1 MRINIDLKNHEPQ
14 TFDNIANIFSPRLR
28 PLAKSDNPNKKVSAM
43 PRTKDGHALV
53 VGSTNSG
60 KTSCFVIPTLRKWSG
75 QVFCIDIKGELYK
88 HTKDKRTNVK
98 VFDPLSKSTYGFNP
112 FEVLDKTTNKAPEAE
127 AIAMAL
133 IPMSPDVKEPFWVQS
148 ARNMLTGCILHFH
161 EEEKNFLETMQA
173 ILTPAAPK
181 NVFESVR
188 VPPFAKLIEDIYEN
202 TKSEAAKTYLA
213 AFVGLDDKPLSS
225 IYTELSRHITRFVT
239 DKDIVNCLSQK
250 KRITPGD
257 LEKGYDIYISVPEY
271 RLEQWRSLLTLMVSQ
286 FIHHFEQRPDLKAT
300 PILFM
305 LDEFARMGKIEGITN
320 AFATLRSKKI
330 TICAVVQSLAQI
342 DLIYGEPTRRVI
354 VDNCPYIAIFAVT
367 DATSQQYFSNLIGGA
382 YKWNPSVGCSL
393 PLSAHA
399 NLSKN
404 REPLI
409 YPEQLSILDIIVLL
423 TPEGIFRMEKIPFFY
438 KGNQRQIK
446 VISSN
451 ANNHANNSYRLTDTE
466 WERVESLLPPQHT
479 GQKGKPP
486 KSHRLMIDAILWR
499 ARVGTKWSELPEEF
513 GSYKTANE
521 KFRKWY
527 DDGTLKKIFDTL
539 GIVSDYEK
547 LTRIRTNKSN
557 IL

>member
-1 MRINIDLKNHEPQ
+1 MRLKIDLTNQKQRTLDNMEKIFYNKRPLTQSSGLSKTVDAMPQ
-14 TFDNIANIFSPRLR
+14 TKEGHI
-28 PLAKSDNPNKKVSAM
+28 LA
-43 PRTKDGHALV
+43 

-60 KTSCFVIPTLRKWSG
+60 KSSCFVIPTLRRWSG
-75 QVFCIDIKGELYK
+75 SVFCIDVKGELYK
-88 HTKDKRTNVK
+88 HTKKRRTNAM
-98 VFDPLSKSTYGFNP
+98 VFDPLSKSTFGFDP
-112 FEVLDKTTNKAPEAE
+112 FEALSKTENKAPEAE

-133 IPMSPDVKEPFWVQS
+133 IPMSSDVKEPFWVQS

-161 EEEKNFLETMQA
+161 NEGKSFIETIRE
-173 ILTPAAPK
+173 ILMPAASKTFVEP
-181 NVFESVR
+181 VR

-202 TKSEAAKTYLA
+202 TKSEAARSYIS

-225 IYTELSRHITRFVT
+225 IYAELSRHIMRFVT

-250 KRITPGD
+250 KRISPDD
-257 LEKGYDIYISVPEY
+257 LENGRDIYISVPEH

-286 FIHHFEQRPDLKAT
+286 FIHHFEKRPDLRAT

-305 LDEFARMGKIEGITN
+305 LDEFARFGKIEGIEN

-393 PLSAHA
+393 PLSTHA

-409 YPEQLSILDIIVLL
+409 YPEQLATLEIIVLL
-423 TPEGIFRMEKIPFFY
+423 TPQGISRIEKIPFFY

-451 ANNHANNSYRLTDTE
+451 ANNHANNSYRLTDAE

-479 GQKGKPP
+479 EHKGKPP
-486 KSHRLMIDAILWR
+486 KSHRLMLDAILWR
-499 ARVGTKWSELPEEF
+499 ARVGTKWSELPEEY

-539 GIVSDYEK
+539 GITGDYEK

>member
-14 TFDNIANIFSPRLR
+14 TFDNIANIFLPRLR

-43 PRTKDGHALV
+43 PQTKDGHILA

-60 KTSCFVIPTLRKWSG
+60 KSSCFVIPTLRKWDG
-75 QVFCIDIKGELYK
+75 RVFCIDIKGELYK
-88 HTKDKRTNVK
+88 HTKDKRTNIK
-98 VFDPLSKSTYGFNP
+98 IFDPLSKSTYGFNP
-112 FEVLDKTTNKAPEAE
+112 FEVLDKTTNNAPEAE

-133 IPMSPDVKEPFWVQS
+133 IPMSPDVRERFWLDS

-161 EEEKNFLETMQA
+161 KEGKNFLETIQA

-181 NVFESVR
+181 NVFDSVR
-188 VPPFAKLIEDIYEN
+188 IPPFAKLIEDIYEN
-202 TKSEAAKTYLA
+202 TKSEAARTYIS
-213 AFVGLDDKPLSS
+213 AFVGLDEKPISS
-225 IYTELSRHITRFVT
+225 IYAELSRHIIRFVT

-250 KRITPGD
+250 NRISPDD
-257 LEKGYDIYISVPEY
+257 LENGYDIYIRVPEY
-271 RLEQWRSLLTLMVSQ
+271 CLEQWRSLLTLMVSQ
-286 FIHHFEQRPDLKAT
+286 FMHHFEKRPDLTAT

-305 LDEFARMGKIEGITN
+305 LDEFARLGKIDGIAN

-330 TICAVVQSLAQI
+330 TICAVVQSLAQL

-354 VDNCPYIAIFAVT
+354 VDNCPYIAVFAVT

-382 YKWNPSVGCSL
+382 YKWNPSVECSI

-409 YPEQLSILDIIVLL
+409 YPEQLATLEVIVLL
-423 TPEGIFRMEKIPFFY
+423 TPDGIFRLEKVPFFY
-438 KGNQRQIK
+438 KTLCQKKLI
-446 VISSN
+446 VTN
-451 ANNHANNSYRLTDTE
+451 ANDNTNHSYRLTDEE

-527 DDGTLKKIFDTL
+527 DDGTLEKIFNSL
-539 GIVSDYEK
+539 GINGDYEK

>member
-43 PRTKDGHALV
+43 PQTKDGHILA

-60 KTSCFVIPTLRKWSG
+60 KSSCFVIPTLRRWSG
-75 QVFCIDIKGELYK
+75 NVFCIDIKGELYK
-88 HTKDKRTNVK
+88 HTKDKRTNAK
-98 VFDPLSKSTYGFNP
+98 IFDPLNKSTYGFDP
-112 FEVLDKTTNKAPEAE
+112 FEVLDKTDNKAPEAE

-133 IPMSPDVKEPFWVQS
+133 IPMSPDVKEPFWGQS
-148 ARNMLTGCILHFH
+148 ARNMLTGCILHFYN
-161 EEEKNFLETMQA
+161 EGKTFIETIRE

-181 NVFESVR
+181 NTIEPVR
-188 VPPFAKLIEDIYEN
+188 VPPFVQLIEDIYDN
-202 TKSEAAKTYLA
+202 TKSEAARTYIS
-213 AFVGLDDKPLSS
+213 AFVGLDEKPLSS
-225 IYTELSRHITRFVT
+225 IYAELSRHIMRFVT

-250 KRITPGD
+250 KRISPDD
-257 LEKGYDIYISVPEY
+257 LENGRDIYISVPEH

-286 FIHHFEQRPDLKAT
+286 FIHHFEKRPDLTAT

-305 LDEFARMGKIEGITN
+305 LDEFARLGKIEGITN

-330 TICAVVQSLAQI
+330 TICAVVQSLAQL

-367 DATSQQYFSNLIGGA
+367 DATSQEYFARLIGGRYA
-382 YKWNPSVGCSL
+382 WNPSVGCSL

-409 YPEQLSILDIIVLL
+409 YPEQLATLEIIVLL
-423 TPEGIFRMEKIPFFY
+423 TPDGIFWMDKIPFFY
-438 KGNQRQIK
+438 KTLCQKKLI
-446 VISSN
+446 VTN
-451 ANNHANNSYRLTDTE
+451 ANNNTNKSYRLTDEE
-466 WERVESLLPPQHT
+466 WNRVESLMPPQHT

-486 KSHRLMIDAILWR
+486 KNHRLMIDAILWR
-499 ARVGTKWSELPEEF
+499 ARVGTKWSELPEEY

-539 GIVSDYEK
+539 GIMSDYEK
-547 LTRIRTNKSN
+547 LTRIRTNKNN

>member
-1 MRINIDLKNHEPQ
+1 MKIDIDLKNHEPQ
-14 TFDNIANIFSPRLR
+14 TLDNIANIFSPRLR
-28 PLAKSDNPNKKVSAM
+28 PLAKSNNPNKKVFAM

-88 HTKDKRTNVK
+88 HTKDKRANAK
-98 VFDPLSKSTYGFNP
+98 IFDPLNKSTYGFDP
-112 FEVLDKTTNKAPEAE
+112 YAILDKTENKPPEAE
-127 AIAMAL
+127 AIAAAL
-133 IPMSPDVKEPFWVQS
+133 IPMSPDVKEPFWSQS

-161 EEEKNFLETMQA
+161 EEGKDFLETIRE

-181 NVFESVR
+181 NVFEPVR

-202 TKSEAAKTYLA
+202 TKSEAARTYMS
-213 AFVGLDDKPLSS
+213 AFIGLDDKPLSS

-239 DKDIVNCLSQK
+239 DKDIVHCLSQK
-250 KRITPGD
+250 KRISPDD
-257 LEKGYDIYISVPEY
+257 LENGQDIYISVPEH

-286 FIHHFEQRPDLKAT
+286 FIHHFEKRPDLKAT

-305 LDEFARMGKIEGITN
+305 LDEFARLGKIEGITN

-342 DLIYGEPTRRVI
+342 DLIYGKPTRRVI

-382 YKWNPSVGCSL
+382 YKWNPSVECSI

-399 NLSKN
+399 NLNKN

-409 YPEQLSILDIIVLL
+409 YPEQLATLEVIVLL
-423 TPEGIFRMEKIPFFY
+423 TPNGIFRMEKVPFFY
-438 KGNQRQIK
+438 KTLCQKKLI
-446 VISSN
+446 VTN
-451 ANNHANNSYRLTDTE
+451 ANDNTNHSYRLTDEE
-466 WERVESLLPPQHT
+466 WNRVESLLPPQYT

-486 KSHRLMIDAILWR
+486 KSHRLMLDAILWR
-499 ARVGTKWSELPEEF
+499 VCAGTKWSGLPEEF
-513 GSYKTANE
+513 GSYKTVNE

-527 DDGTLKKIFDTL
+527 DNGTLKKIFDTL
-539 GIVSDYEK
+539 GITGDYEK